1 MLELRRALIDEVET
15 ILKEFVVKYDRE
27 VRYVGGLGRGWRAIY
42 FPEECARRWPILL
55 GGLKW
60 VVWERERGP
69 GEEDGPFHRTS
80 GAVFGWPEE
89 SWVYGY
95 MSRRIIEWMRRGWS
109 NGGGG
114 RSRRLTCGRI

>member
-27 VRYVGGLGRGWRAIY
+27 VRYVGGLRRGWRATY

-60 VVWERERGP
+60 VVWERERGA

-80 GAVFGWPEE
+80 GAVSG
-89 SWVYGY
+89 GQ
-95 MSRRIIEWMRRGWS
+95 RRAGCTDICP
-109 NGGGG
+109 GGSLSG
-114 RSRRLTCGRI
+114 